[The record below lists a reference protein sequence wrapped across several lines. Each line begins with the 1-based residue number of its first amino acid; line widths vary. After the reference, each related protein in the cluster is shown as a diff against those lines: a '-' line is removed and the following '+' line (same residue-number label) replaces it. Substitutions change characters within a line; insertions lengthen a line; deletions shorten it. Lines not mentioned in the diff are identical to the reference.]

1 MGGKVLPTIK
11 RTTQMDKMG
20 KEELRAA
27 CKAAGIK
34 GYGKWNNTQ
43 MREALETLF
52 ANQASIAKEV
62 KSQPTQ
68 AAQGLTKSELRS
80 LAQNDAGTQHADK
93 RMAEVAAQVAPAP
106 VAVVAPVAA
115 APVVSAATGKPVTT
129 RTGIKVEANR
139 EERNGLVRPSAGGIC
154 RAMWDAVEQSIDAG
168 KMLTAKE
175 FKVLSEANGWNWNNA
190 SAEYYKARQFRGI
203 TGRVK

>member
-1 MGGKVLPTIK
+1 
-11 RTTQMDKMG
+11 MDKMG

-34 GYGKWNNTQ
+34 GYGKWNNTE
-43 MREALETLF
+43 MRTALNDAHASRNVGATVAETVKNVAAEQ
-52 ANQASIAKEV
+52 ANV

>member
-1 MGGKVLPTIK
+1 MG
-11 RTTQMDKMG
+11 KMG

-34 GYGKWNNTQ
+34 GYGKWNNTE
-43 MREALETLF
+43 MRQALELVAPTV
-52 ANQASIAKEV
+52 ATAKTEV

-68 AAQGLTKSELRS
+68 AAQGLTKSKLRS

-93 RMAEVAAQVAPAP
+93 RMGEGAAQA
-106 VAVVAPVAA
+106 APVAA
-115 APVVSAATGKPVTT
+115 PAPAAAPGMPGEPAPAT
-129 RTGIKVEANR
+129 RKGLKVEANR
-139 EERNGLVRPSAGGIC
+139 EERNGLVRPSVGGIC

-175 FKVLSEANGWNWNNA
+175 FKALAEKNDWNWNNA

>member
-1 MGGKVLPTIK
+1 
-11 RTTQMDKMG
+11 MDKMG

-43 MREALETLF
+43 MREALAGTKLMSET
-52 ANQASIAKEV
+52 AQARTNT
-62 KSQPTQ
+62 KSQPKQ
-68 AAQGLTKSELRS
+68 
-80 LAQNDAGTQHADK
+80 
-93 RMAEVAAQVAPAP
+93 AAQVAPAP
-106 VAVVAPVAA
+106 VKEEIISNIGKVAPAVA
-115 APVVSAATGKPVTT
+115 VSAATGKPV
-129 RTGIKVEANR
+129 RAVKVEANR

-168 KMLTAKE
+168 KLITAKE
-175 FKVLSEANGWNWNNA
+175 FKVLAEKNDWNWNNA

>member
-1 MGGKVLPTIK
+1 
-11 RTTQMDKMG
+11 MDYSKMNR
-20 KEELRAA
+20 EALRDA

-34 GYGKWNNTQ
+34 GYGKLGSAELRQ
-43 MREALETLF
+43 ALDAAAVL
-52 ANQASIAKEV
+52 KEV

-68 AAQGLTKSELRS
+68 
-80 LAQNDAGTQHADK
+80 
-93 RMAEVAAQVAPAP
+93 AAQVAPAP